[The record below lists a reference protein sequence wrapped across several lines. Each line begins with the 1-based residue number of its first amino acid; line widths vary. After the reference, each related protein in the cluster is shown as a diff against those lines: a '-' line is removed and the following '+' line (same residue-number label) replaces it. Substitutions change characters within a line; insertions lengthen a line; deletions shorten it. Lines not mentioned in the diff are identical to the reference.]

1 MRFTATE
8 IPEVVLIEPA
18 VHGDARGFFFEFFH
32 AGKFAGAGLDLV
44 FVQDNHSLSQRDTL
58 RGLHA
63 QLRQPQGK
71 LLRVL
76 EGSILDVAV
85 DVRVGSPTFA
95 RHVALELSAKN
106 RHMLWV
112 PPGFLHGFYVT
123 SDQAQVEYKCTAL
136 YDPSD
141 EYAVAWNDPDLAI
154 DWGAS
159 APRLSD
165 KDRQAPNLRAVR
177 AAGRLPSYR

>member
-1 MRFTATE
+1 MRFTATT

-18 VHGDARGFFFEFFH
+18 VHGDPRGYFFEFFH
-32 AGKFAGAGLDLV
+32 AGKFADAGLDLV

-95 RHVALELSAKN
+95 RHVAIELSSEN

-141 EYAVAWNDPDLAI
+141 EYAVAWDDPDLAI
-154 DWGAS
+154 AW
-159 APRLSD
+159 PTTTPLLSD
-165 KDRQAPNLRAVR
+165 KDRRAPTLASLR
-177 AAGRLPSYR
+177 AAGRLPDLR